1 MRLICINCP
10 RGCEM
15 EIGDDLKVTGNAC
28 PKGEVYAKSEMTNP
42 VRMVTGLVRVNHLCR
57 PLSVKTREPVPKAK
71 IRDVLQD
78 LSRITVNPPIH
89 IGDVI
94 APNIVAT
101 SEILV

>member
-15 EIGDDLKVTGNAC
+15 EISDDLTVTGNAC

-42 VRMVTGLVRVNHLCR
+42 VRMVTGLVKVKHRHR
-57 PLSVKTREPVPKAK
+57 PLSVKTKEPVPKTK
-71 IRDVLQD
+71 IAEVLQVMRN
-78 LSRITVNPPIH
+78 LEVCPPIS
-89 IGDVI
+89 IGDVV